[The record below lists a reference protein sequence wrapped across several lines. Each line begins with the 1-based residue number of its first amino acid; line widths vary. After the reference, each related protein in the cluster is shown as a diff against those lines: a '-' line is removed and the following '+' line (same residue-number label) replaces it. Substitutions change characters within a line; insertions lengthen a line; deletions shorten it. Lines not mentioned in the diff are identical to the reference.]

1 MEKMNKEETEM
12 LKSLQSKLFNNRI
25 DVGDIEVA
33 ISRLTT
39 RKNTLLSNIET
50 VSAELQKTQAE
61 MSEKYG
67 DKKVNL
73 ETGELS

>member
-1 MEKMNKEETEM
+1 MDKMKEEETEM
-12 LKSLQSKLFNNRI
+12 LKSLQSKLFNNRL

-39 RKNTLLSNIET
+39 RKNTLLIDIESL
-50 VSAELQKTQAE
+50 SAELQKTQAE
-61 MSEKYG
+61 MNEKYG

>member
-1 MEKMNKEETEM
+1 MEKMNKKETEM

-39 RKNTLLSNIET
+39 RKNTLLSDIET

>member
-1 MEKMNKEETEM
+1 MKKMNKKETEM

-39 RKNTLLSNIET
+39 RKNTLLSDIET

>member
-12 LKSLQSKLFNNRI
+12 LKSLQSKLFNNRV

-39 RKNTLLSNIET
+39 RKNTLLSDIET
-50 VSAELQKTQAE
+50 VSSELQKTQAE

>member
-1 MEKMNKEETEM
+1 MNKEETEM
-12 LKSLQSKLFNNRI
+12 LKSLQSKLFNNRV

-39 RKNTLLSNIET
+39 RKNTLLSDIET

>member
-39 RKNTLLSNIET
+39 RKNTLLSDIET

>member
-1 MEKMNKEETEM
+1 MNKKETEM

-39 RKNTLLSNIET
+39 RKNTLLSDIET

>member
-1 MEKMNKEETEM
+1 MEKMKEEETEM
-12 LKSLQSKLFNNRI
+12 LKSLQSKLFNNRL

-39 RKNTLLSNIET
+39 RKNTLLSDIEI

>member
-1 MEKMNKEETEM
+1 MNKEETEM

-39 RKNTLLSNIET
+39 RKNTLLSDIET

>member
-12 LKSLQSKLFNNRI
+12 LKSLQSKLFNNRV

-39 RKNTLLSNIET
+39 RKNTLLSDIET

>member
-1 MEKMNKEETEM
+1 MEKMNKKETEM
-12 LKSLQSKLFNNRI
+12 LKSVQSKLFNNRI

-39 RKNTLLSNIET
+39 RKNTLLSDIET